1 MPNAVVNVEVPSNGR
16 IYAIGDVHGCY
27 DALIELEAKIKKSMK
42 SGGHRRYK
50 ILSVGDL
57 CDRGP
62 DTSKVIEHFVRG
74 KQASTHD
81 IVIGNHEMFFLLAFM
96 GLRPDLLEMA
106 KIELSWF
113 HRALTGIYKSVMHQ
127 VDSWRMNGGDS
138 VFRSYDA
145 EINDVKTWDRIPQ
158 THLQFLFSAPLVLLT
173 PKAIIS
179 HAVMHEGDLEVLTT
193 FDKNPS
199 DTPERRVLE
208 ALHRCLWER
217 EFPSARIDSHKRHI
231 SGHTPIL
238 KVRREIKIGAVQI
251 DTGAVYGRDLTA
263 LNLSNFRSMAVTSDF
278 TYRKPSKDLY

>member
-1 MPNAVVNVEVPSNGR
+1 MVNAVVNVEAPSNGR
-16 IYAIGDVHGCY
+16 IYAVGDVHGCY
-27 DALIELEAKIKKSMK
+27 DALIALEGKIKKSMK
-42 SGGHRRYK
+42 SGGHRCYK

-62 DTSKVIEHFVRG
+62 DTSKVIEHFMRG
-74 KQASTHD
+74 KQADTHE
-81 IVIGNHEMFFLLAFM
+81 IVIGNHEMFFLLAFI
-96 GLRPDLLEMA
+96 GLRPDLLKEA
-106 KIELSWF
+106 GIELSWF
-113 HRALTGIYKSVMHQ
+113 HRALSGIYKSIMNQ
-127 VDSWRMNGGDS
+127 VESWRLNGGDS

-145 EINDVKTWDRIPQ
+145 EIDDVNTWGRIPK

-179 HAVMHEGDLEVLTT
+179 HAVMHEGDLEVLTA

-199 DTPERRVLE
+199 DAPDRRVLE

-217 EFPSARIDSHKRHI
+217 EFPSARIDSYKRHI

-278 TYRKPSKDLY
+278 TYRRSSKDLY